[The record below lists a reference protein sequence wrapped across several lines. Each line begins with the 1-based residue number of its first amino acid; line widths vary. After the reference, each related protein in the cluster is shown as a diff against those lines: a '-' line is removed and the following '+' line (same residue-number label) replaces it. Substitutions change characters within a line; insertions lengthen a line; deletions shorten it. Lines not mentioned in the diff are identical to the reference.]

1 MLFFMPLVRNGKKI
15 LGASVGIL
23 IFVFTVRP
31 SKTGDRQTMKP
42 RLVCTSVFSKVNG

>member
-31 SKTGDRQTMKP
+31 SKTGDTRIVYILY
-42 RLVCTSVFSKVNG
+42 RNLGYLYFV